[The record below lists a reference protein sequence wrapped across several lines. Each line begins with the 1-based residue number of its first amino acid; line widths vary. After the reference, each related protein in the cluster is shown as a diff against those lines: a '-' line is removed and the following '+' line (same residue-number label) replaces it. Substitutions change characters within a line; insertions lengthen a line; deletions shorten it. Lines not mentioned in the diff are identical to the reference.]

1 MAATKLDL
9 NAVWDRAVRL
19 MSANRELMLVV
30 AGIFYF
36 LPRVAFRLFVPPVE
50 QILSQASSPE
60 QAMAAFNAY
69 SHTYWWQNV
78 LVLLFQA
85 AGLVAMLALFGD
97 RSRPTVATAMRRTG
111 IYLLPVI
118 GAMIL
123 FTIVLSLASLTSALL
138 GGLTGSSA
146 LTRVIFLLMLPA
158 IIYVATRLSLFAP
171 VIAVDKV
178 ANPFRTLQE
187 SWQLTEGIGLKLLL
201 YYVLLGVAF
210 LVVSWVFVQGI
221 GLLLALLGPTPA
233 LVGGAILEGLTSAA
247 FWIVLNASL
256 AAIFQLL
263 RRGGSPW
270 HEED

>member
-9 NAVWDRAVRL
+9 NAVWDRSVRL
-19 MSANRELMLVV
+19 MTANRELMLVI

-36 LPRVAFRLFVPPVE
+36 LPRVTFRLFVPPIE
-50 QILSQASSPE
+50 KTLAQAASSE

-69 SHTYWWQNV
+69 SQQYWWQNALV
-78 LVLLFQA
+78 LVLQA

-111 IYLLPVI
+111 IYLLPTV
-118 GAMIL
+118 GAVIL
-123 FTIVLSLASLTSALL
+123 FAIILSLASLTSALL
-138 GGLTGSSA
+138 GGLTGSIP
-146 LTRVIFLLMLPA
+146 LTRVIFLIMLPA
-158 IIYVATRLSLFAP
+158 IIYIATRLSLFAP

-187 SWQLTEGIGLKLLL
+187 SWQLTEGNGMKLLL
-201 YYVLLGVAF
+201 YYVLLGIAF

-221 GLLLALLGPTPA
+221 GLLLALLGSTPA

-263 RRGGSPW
+263 KRGPNPW
-270 HEED
+270 PDYD